1 MVCSGSHLL
10 LQLMNNPRG
19 GATRRT
25 SLGRFFGSCPSLLT
39 AAVMGLSLLL
49 GAVAWAQAKSDE
61 GGEGGED
68 TVVTAYQRLV
78 GPGQTLADRTAA
90 AAHLLRQDSREAEQA
105 LNSALAAGQ
114 DPQAW
119 RAVLLAIASS
129 VADPREEVAL
139 PVYSLMMR
147 VDEALVPEWADAM
160 GRFDRDEKWRRELE
174 DVAEDAGKADTERAR
189 AIAALG
195 RFREKSV
202 AGTLIELTEL
212 DQPPAVQEAAFA
224 ALATL
229 TGIDSFGADRQAW
242 NRWYREARRLS
253 DAKWHRHLVEN
264 FTRRAASGHAKRQQ
278 LEDRLLE
285 SQRALYRTTSAQ
297 DRPAVLAY
305 MLADPLPP
313 IRQLGMDLIQ
323 QRLVEGQAFDEPL
336 RQALRARLEDPV
348 PEIRQRAALRLRD
361 LADKPAADIVAQRL
375 SSGAEQV
382 AGVLR
387 ANLLLMATLPR
398 AGAADAAL
406 NMLARPELRAEAAG
420 ALASMHE
427 ADLLSRRQ
435 SEKARKEL
443 RRVMGE
449 QATPA
454 PAEIILLAAVGDEDD
469 WNRVARWVDHPD
481 PAIKE
486 AAAKAWAQSQRSLK
500 LLAERAG
507 DPIIQPIVIAA
518 AIERGD
524 DPWTLTALA
533 PHRPEQAF
541 AVEQWERALVALAG
555 RVEPEAVMKAADALA
570 QGGASAALI
579 ESLYTASIDRDAD
592 AEQKPAAWPALV
604 LRRAQLRLEEGE
616 AALAAADFERL
627 AGENARLTA
636 AQRDARDRGLI
647 AAYLQTH
654 ADDKAVAAITAL
666 LSDGNGGLRAGATD
680 DPIMGQVI
688 DAAED
693 HARAGRDKQ
702 AIALLDRLR
711 DMLGPRISPGIAT
724 RAAVIRAGIER
735 DSFAGT
741 PEETSP

>member
-1 MVCSGSHLL
+1 MVCSGSHAL
-10 LQLMNNPRG
+10 LQFMDNPTDH
-19 GATRRT
+19 ATRRP
-25 SLGRFFGSCPSLLT
+25 SRVSVFGPWRRLFT
-39 AAVMGLSLLL
+39 AAMLGLSLLL
-49 GAVAWAQAKSDE
+49 SAGALAQADP
-61 GGEGGED
+61 GGE
-68 TVVTAYQRLV
+68 TVVSAYQRLV

-90 AAHLLRQDSREAEQA
+90 AAHLLSRDSREAEQA

-114 DPQAW
+114 DPEAW
-119 RAVLLAIASS
+119 RAVLLAIASA
-129 VADPREEVAL
+129 VEDPREEVAL

-147 VDEALVPEWADAM
+147 LDESLVPEWADAM
-160 GRFDRDEKWRRELE
+160 GRFDRDDKWRRELE
-174 DVAEDAGKADTERAR
+174 EVAEDEGKADTERAR

-202 AGTLIELTEL
+202 AGTLIDLTEL
-212 DQPPAVQEAAFA
+212 DQPPAVQEAAFG

-229 TGIDSFGADRQAW
+229 TGIDSFGADRGAW
-242 NRWYREARRLS
+242 NQWYREARGLS
-253 DAKWHRHLVEN
+253 DTKWHRHLVEN

-285 SQRALYRTTSAQ
+285 SQRALYRTTSPQ

-336 RQALRARLEDPV
+336 REALRARLEDPV

-361 LADKPAADIVAQRL
+361 LADEPAADVVAQRL
-375 SSGAEQV
+375 DEGLEQV

-398 AGAADAAL
+398 AGAADPAL

-420 ALASMHE
+420 ALAAMYE

-435 SEKARKEL
+435 AEKARKEL
-443 RRVMGE
+443 RRVMRD
-449 QATPA
+449 QTTPA

-469 WNRVARWVDHPD
+469 WNRVARWVEHPD
-481 PAIKE
+481 SAIKE
-486 AAAKAWAQSQRSLK
+486 AAARAWAQSDHSLK

-518 AIERGD
+518 AIERGN
-524 DPWTLTALA
+524 DPWTLTALV
-533 PHRPEQAF
+533 PHRPDQAF

-555 RVEPEAVMKAADALA
+555 RVEPEAVMKAADALT
-570 QGGASAALI
+570 QRSASPALI
-579 ESLYTASIDRDAD
+579 ESLYTASIDRYAD
-592 AEQKPAAWPALV
+592 AEQKPATWPELV
-604 LRRAQLRLEEGE
+604 LRRAQLRLTEGE
-616 AALAAADFERL
+616 PALAAADFERL

-647 AAYLQTH
+647 RAYLEIN
-654 ADDKAVAAITAL
+654 ADDKAINAIMAL
-666 LSDGNGGLRAGATD
+666 LGDGNGGLRAGATD

-688 DAAED
+688 DAAEA
-693 HARAGRDKQ
+693 HAKAGRDKQ

-711 DMLGPRISPGIAT
+711 DMLGPKISPSIAT
-724 RAAVIRAGIER
+724 RAAVLRAGIER
-735 DSFAGT
+735 DSFAGS
-741 PEETSP
+741 PEESNP